1 MGSGE
6 SWLENVDT
14 FRLSLTTMWGSREK
28 KYLSKNSE
36 ITQYLLLTFHKFFGG
51 SVYWTNQ
58 KWIMSKNSYLKN
70 SYLLPKS
77 GTNKYEFFKYEFFD
91 IGHFWLVQYT
101 DPAKNLWKVRSR
113 YWVISEFLER
123 DFFSRDKSTLFLGD
137 ANRVFFWK
145 WEVNVLHLVAQEKAL
160 LGVCCCCCGIC
171 IRRRALVL
179 RWCVCV
185 LSK

>member
-14 FRLSLTTMWGSREK
+14 FRLSLTTMWGSRKK

-77 GTNKYEFFKYEFFD
+77 GTNKYEFFKCEFFD

-101 DPAKNLWKVRSR
+101 RPSKEFVESEKQILSNLRILGKRFFFPRQVNSIFRWRKPSFFLKVRSKFCSSLGR
-113 YWVISEFLER
+113 TRESFAWCLLLLLWDMYKKKS
-123 DFFSRDKSTLFLGD
+123 FSP
-137 ANRVFFWK
+137 
-145 WEVNVLHLVAQEKAL
+145 
-160 LGVCCCCCGIC
+160 
-171 IRRRALVL
+171 
-179 RWCVCV
+179 
-185 LSK
+185 